1 MRLDIKKID
10 DRIAKLQEL
19 RRIASDPELVSVLA
33 EFVTSDDESAIEAP
47 PPPVK
52 PAAEPTPAPEK
63 AQAAGMSELDEVVR
77 GVLEASAQQTGP
89 ANDSRSGLFSRRR

>member
-33 EFVTSDDESAIEAP
+33 EFVTSDDEIVTNTAP
-47 PPPVK
+47 AAA
-52 PAAEPTPAPEK
+52 PAAEPAPSAAK
-63 AQAAGMSELDEVVR
+63 TQAGMTELDEVVR
-77 GVLEASAQQTGP
+77 GVLEASGQQSSAT
-89 ANDSRSGLFSRRR
+89 ADVRSGIFSRRR

>member
-33 EFVTSDDESAIEAP
+33 EFVTSDDESALEP
-47 PPPVK
+47 PPQVK
-52 PAAEPTPAPEK
+52 PAAEPAPAPEK
-63 AQAAGMSELDEVVR
+63 AQSSGMSELDEVVR
-77 GVLEASAQQTGP
+77 GVLEASAQPGNP
-89 ANDSRSGLFSRRR
+89 ATDARSGLFSRRR